1 MSLVFVLSLASIR
14 LVSQSFFLSFFLS
27 LSFFTLVQILDLLV
41 PVVALERVCG
51 RPGCHGKREKKK
63 TWNEKK

>member
-1 MSLVFVLSLASIR
+1 
-14 LVSQSFFLSFFLS
+14 
-27 LSFFTLVQILDLLV
+27 LVQILDLLV

-63 TWNEKK
+63 TWKEKK